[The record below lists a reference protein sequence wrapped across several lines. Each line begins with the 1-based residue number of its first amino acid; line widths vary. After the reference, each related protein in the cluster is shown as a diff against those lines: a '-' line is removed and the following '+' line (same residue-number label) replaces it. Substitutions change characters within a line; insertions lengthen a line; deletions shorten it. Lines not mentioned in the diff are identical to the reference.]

1 MQTNL
6 GCFLVVTSALAKST
20 PTTPKMY
27 EILALEFKDLK
38 AQPTP

>member
-6 GCFLVVTSALAKST
+6 GRFLAKSIS
-20 PTTPKMY
+20 TTLKTY
-27 EILALEFKDLK
+27 EILAREFKDLK